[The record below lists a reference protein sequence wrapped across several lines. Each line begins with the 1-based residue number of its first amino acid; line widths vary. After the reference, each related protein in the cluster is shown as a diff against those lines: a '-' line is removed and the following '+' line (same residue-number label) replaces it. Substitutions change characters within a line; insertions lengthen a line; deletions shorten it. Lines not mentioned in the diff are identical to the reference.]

1 MLQAPVA
8 SYRALPPLLHGALVP
23 AVMPVCVVVRK
34 CAVVRRHPQ
43 RSWNIWLLRK
53 IRYLMET
60 VAQLWDLGWR
70 TGATATA
77 RRARRCAAPAN
88 CSSRGLRRA
97 EGDEDV

>member
-53 IRYLMET
+53 IWYLVRYLFSTKAESST
-60 VAQLWDLGWR
+60 KITPLIVLVSECGSG
-70 TGATATA
+70 GAGRGFGASPG
-77 RRARRCAAPAN
+77 RAHP
-88 CSSRGLRRA
+88 
-97 EGDEDV
+97 E